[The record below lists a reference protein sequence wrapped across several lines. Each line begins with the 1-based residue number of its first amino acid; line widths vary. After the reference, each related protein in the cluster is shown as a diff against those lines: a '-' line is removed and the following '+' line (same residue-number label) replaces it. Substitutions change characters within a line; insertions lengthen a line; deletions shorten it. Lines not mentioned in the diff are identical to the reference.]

1 MSIRRALFKFRI
13 LPLTVLSL
21 TGLFSMK
28 AYEVYKGTEQLSALL
43 AGEAIASSEEK
54 PSAAQSAAKE
64 AQKPESD
71 AEEKAADAKEPSPT
85 DALSKDKDKTESEE
99 ITQAEDAETG
109 DAAVAS
115 EGEEGASE
123 EAKTQDV
130 ADAKPEEDDKKQY
143 SQVELDI
150 LQSLSKRRDE
160 LNQWEN
166 DIKLKEN
173 LLSATEQRINDKI
186 GEIKSLEGS
195 VRKLLSQYNDHE
207 DSKIRSLVKIYEN
220 MKPKDAAQIF
230 NEMEMPILLEV
241 VDKMSERK
249 AAPILAQMD
258 PKKAKEV
265 TVQLAEQ
272 RKLFV
277 RQQQALDQMGN

>member
-1 MSIRRALFKFRI
+1 
-13 LPLTVLSL
+13 
-21 TGLFSMK
+21 MK
-28 AYEVYKGTEQLSALL
+28 AYDVYVGTAELSALW
-43 AGEAIASSEEK
+43 APEAVASSEEK
-54 PSAAQSAAKE
+54 PSAAQSAAKD
-64 AQKPESD
+64 AKSTPEKEL
-71 AEEKAADAKEPSPT
+71 AEKAANSKEPSPT
-85 DALSKDKDKTESEE
+85 DALSKDQKPADEKQED
-99 ITQAEDAETG
+99 DAENADAAEG
-109 DAAVAS
+109 DATTDEAAG
-115 EGEEGASE
+115 GEKSTE
-123 EAKTQDV
+123 EAAGGGKSTEE
-130 ADAKPEEDDKKQY
+130 AAAEEKPKEPEEKQY

-160 LNQWEN
+160 LNQWES

-195 VRKLLSQYNDHE
+195 VSKLLSQYNDHE
-207 DSKIRSLVKIYEN
+207 DAQIKSLVKIYEN

-258 PKKAKEV
+258 PLKAKNV
-265 TVQLAEQ
+265 TVELAAQ

-277 RQQQALDQMGN
+277 RQQQALDQMGNQ

>member
-1 MSIRRALFKFRI
+1 MSIRRAIFKFRI
-13 LPLTVLSL
+13 MPLTILSL
-21 TGLFSMK
+21 MGLFSMK
-28 AYEVYKGTEQLSALL
+28 AYDVYRGTAELSALW
-43 AGEAIASSEEK
+43 APEAVASSEEK
-54 PSAAQSAAKE
+54 PSAAQEAAKD
-64 AQKPESD
+64 AQSAPEKEL
-71 AEEKAADAKEPSPT
+71 AEKVASAKEPSPT
-85 DALSKDKDKTESEE
+85 DALKKDQPPAEETADAAKKAESEE
-99 ITQAEDAETG
+99 SPGETQMAKLEDP
-109 DAAVAS
+109 AAAAP
-115 EGEEGASE
+115 E
-123 EAKTQDV
+123 
-130 ADAKPEEDDKKQY
+130 PEEDKKQY

-195 VRKLLSQYNDHE
+195 VRKLLTQYNDHE
-207 DSKIRSLVKIYEN
+207 DSKIKSLVKIYEN

-241 VDKMSERK
+241 IDKMSERK

-258 PKKAKEV
+258 PLKAKNV
-265 TVQLAEQ
+265 TVELAAQ

-277 RQQQALDQMGN
+277 RQQQALDQMGNQ